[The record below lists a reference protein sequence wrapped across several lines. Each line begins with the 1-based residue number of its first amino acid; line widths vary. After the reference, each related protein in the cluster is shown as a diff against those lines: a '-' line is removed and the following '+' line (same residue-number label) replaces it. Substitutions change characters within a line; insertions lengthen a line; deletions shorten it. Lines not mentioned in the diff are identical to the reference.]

1 MGVGDGLYD
10 VVVKKFMSSHDDE
23 FLSVYPVVVPCTSTY
38 RVVLMISTI
47 TSAAMFM
54 YMFTVWTVGETKGLF
69 L

>member
-54 YMFTVWTVGETKGLF
+54 
-69 L
+69 